1 MGVLQKM
8 IDDIVYLP
16 SFQQDIDAI
25 IDYITNTLEAPQ
37 AASNLLNELEKSIN
51 DLKRLPLAHR
61 LYHPIK
67 PILTEYRVLTVKNY
81 LVFYVVL
88 EKTIEIHRI
97 IYKKRNLSQL
107 IK

>member
-1 MGVLQKM
+1 ML
-8 IDDIVYLP
+8 DIVYLP
-16 SFQQDIDAI
+16 SFQQDIDSI
-25 IDYITNTLEAPQ
+25 TDYITFTLEAPK
-37 AASNLLNELEKSIN
+37 AASNLLDELEKSIK
-51 DLKRLPLAHR
+51 DLTVFPLAHR
-61 LYHPIK
+61 LYRPIK

-107 IK
+107 LK